1 MHVTKD
7 SFTKLLA
14 SVQFFYVFSRF
25 LQIKPN
31 RPPPVPFPSKKLLLR
46 ESEHAIIFFFFFN
59 LKFT

>member
-7 SFTKLLA
+7 SFTKLLV

-31 RPPPVPFPSKKLLLR
+31 CPPPVLFPSKKLLVR
-46 ESEHAIIFFFFFN
+46 ESEVEKINMRFFFLF
-59 LKFT
+59 